1 MDENEFRK
9 NASAE
14 VDKAWE
20 SLGVDCMPHL
30 LNYLIAALT
39 KSI

>member
-20 SLGVDCMPHL
+20 SLGVDCMLHSSKSL
-30 LNYLIAALT
+30 VAALT
-39 KSI
+39 EVI